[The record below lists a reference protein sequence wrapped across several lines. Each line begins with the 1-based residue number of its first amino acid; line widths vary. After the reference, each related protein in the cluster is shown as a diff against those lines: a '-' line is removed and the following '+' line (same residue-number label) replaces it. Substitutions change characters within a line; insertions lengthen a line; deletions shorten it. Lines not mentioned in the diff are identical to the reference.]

1 MNRRTII
8 IAVLAMSTWQLPFS
22 AGAQPTTVLDSLER
36 ASVRALAWFKSL
48 AAPIGE
54 IVAAEER
61 NQLLDA
67 LSDLSKDLYS
77 IEQDKQVFIQLLKRD
92 RLDQQT
98 IYARTAKLM
107 TSIENAR
114 KSLRRVGPL
123 LRQRYQIG
131 GVEVE
136 GLLSEAAVARKIW
149 VSELYGAPY
158 NPVLR
163 QASIAEGERALKALH
178 DANVELSKLIT
189 KL

>member
-1 MNRRTII
+1 MKRRELI
-8 IAVLAMSTWQLPFS
+8 LAICSMSASLMLFD
-22 AGAQPTTVLDSLER
+22 ARAQPATVLDSLEK

-48 AAPIGE
+48 ATPIGE

-67 LSDLSKDLYS
+67 LSDLSKALYS

-92 RLDQQT
+92 ILDQQA
-98 IYARTAKLM
+98 IYSRTAKLM
-107 TSIENAR
+107 TSIEDAR
-114 KSLRRVGPL
+114 QSLKKVGPL

-136 GLLSEAAVARKIW
+136 ELLSEAAISRKIW
-149 VSELYGAPY
+149 VSELYGSPY
-158 NPVLR
+158 DSARR
-163 QASIAEGERALKALH
+163 QASIAEGERALRALH
-178 DANVELSKLIT
+178 NANVELSKLIT